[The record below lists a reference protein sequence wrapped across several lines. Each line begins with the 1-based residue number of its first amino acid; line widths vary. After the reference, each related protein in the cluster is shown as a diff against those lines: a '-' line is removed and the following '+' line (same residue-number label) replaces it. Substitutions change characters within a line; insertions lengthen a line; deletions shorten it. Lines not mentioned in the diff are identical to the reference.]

1 MWIHD
6 FERKKCHISSIIQ
19 CLGVKGILN
28 LKSLIFLFAV
38 QLDAGVPCY
47 QPLQAGEM
55 LALVLVG
62 LLTEKCLTHDNCY
75 MCHISSTEI
84 QQKPLFVDEKYWQL
98 MSLEMCFS
106 QIYPNAVIMYCAEPI
121 RSTT

>member
-28 LKSLIFLFAV
+28 LKSFIFLFAV

-62 LLTEKCLTHDNCY
+62 LLTEKCLTHDIAICAISPVLRSNRNLCLWMKSIGSSCY
-75 MCHISSTEI
+75 
-84 QQKPLFVDEKYWQL
+84 
-98 MSLEMCFS
+98 
-106 QIYPNAVIMYCAEPI
+106 
-121 RSTT
+121 